1 MGTTNL
7 EGKRPVKFIRLVAF
21 WWTSTL
27 RTLCSKNIPGS
38 SSDAYIYI
46 YCTLAPNKNI
56 ENYYDVVVKGYYI
69 FGLLLKK

>member
-38 SSDAYIYI
+38 SSDADSAVGS
-46 YCTLAPNKNI
+46 TV
-56 ENYYDVVVKGYYI
+56 DKGRDI
-69 FGLLLKK
+69 P